1 MGNPLRDR
9 RRPQELA
16 DSRQVIEISNK
27 IGDFTELAGI
37 VRKDLEALGP
47 VTLPRDWRE
56 ARVVGRLEFGFADA
70 QRQLPAATGRVAVTI
85 DAVCQRC
92 LEVMQL
98 PLDVELRLVFGG
110 VTAGAD
116 TADGYEVWELD
127 EERLRPLDL
136 VDEVLVMAMPIS
148 VRHAG
153 DDKCRSA
160 GEYAGAGET
169 TRPFANLKSQMDR
182 EC

>member
-16 DSRQVIEISNK
+16 ENRQVIEISNK

-37 VRKDLEALGP
+37 VRKDVEALGP

-70 QRQLPAATGRVAVTI
+70 QQQLPAATGRVAVTI

-92 LEVMQL
+92 LEPMRL
-98 PLDVELRLVFGG
+98 PLAVEMRLVFGG
-110 VTAGAD
+110 TTAGGD
-116 TADGYEVWELD
+116 PADGYEAWELD
-127 EERLRPLDL
+127 EDRLRPLDL
-136 VDEVLVMAMPIS
+136 VDEVLVMALPIS

-153 DDKCRSA
+153 DDACGSA
-160 GEYAGAGET
+160 GAYAGDGDK
-169 TRPFANLKSQMDR
+169 TRPFANLKSQMDK